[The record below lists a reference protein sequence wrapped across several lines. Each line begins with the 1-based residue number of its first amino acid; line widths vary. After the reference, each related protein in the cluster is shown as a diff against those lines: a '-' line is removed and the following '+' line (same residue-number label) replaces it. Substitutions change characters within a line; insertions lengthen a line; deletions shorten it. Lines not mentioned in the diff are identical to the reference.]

1 MQGDELIVTSTLRS
15 ILNRVADVEVL
26 KVRMIVSN
34 QGNDYACSVVLG
46 VNGHVTHTVE
56 GDVAHRAKDAEC
68 NALFKAISLIR
79 VDKSIQVKDFN
90 YHKLCDIEARSSFM
104 RRELSFL
111 TRASIDVKHIIH
123 AADAEL
129 VNIERKFGGCS
140 EVKVFIESIRVNVVK
155 FIGSTSKSIA
165 RLQEI
170 SDKCHE

>member
-1 MQGDELIVTSTLRS
+1 
-15 ILNRVADVEVL
+15 
-26 KVRMIVSN
+26 
-34 QGNDYACSVVLG
+34 
-46 VNGHVTHTVE
+46 
-56 GDVAHRAKDAEC
+56 
-68 NALFKAISLIR
+68 
-79 VDKSIQVKDFN
+79 
-90 YHKLCDIEARSSFM
+90 M

-111 TRASIDVKHIIH
+111 TSASIAVKNIIH